1 MKLMEAILLGVIQ
14 GATEFLPISSS
25 GHLVLLPEILGITRP
40 DLSMAGLVHAG
51 TLLAVLIYFRR
62 DIWAILTAVWRGLAD
77 RQPWAEAESRLGWL
91 ILLGTVPVGIAG
103 LTLNDFFERVF
114 GAPAI
119 VAGFLLVTAVLLV
132 IGERQLTGE
141 KLLANMTWADALIVG
156 GFQLLALFP
165 GLSRSGSTIIGG
177 LLRGFDRPTATRFS
191 FLIGIPAIA
200 AAGLLSILEIFTVTE
215 AAYGLLIYLAAFFAA
230 AISGYLCIHLLLT
243 WVKNHGLYIF
253 AAYCALFGTLFLIF
267 S

>member
-1 MKLMEAILLGVIQ
+1 
-14 GATEFLPISSS
+14 
-25 GHLVLLPEILGITRP
+25 
-40 DLSMAGLVHAG
+40 MARFGRSA
-51 TLLAVLIYFRR
+51 AV
-62 DIWAILTAVWRGLAD
+62 GGGG
-77 RQPWAEAESRLGWL
+77 SRLGWL

-132 IGERQLTGE
+132 IGERLLTGE

-215 AAYGLLIYLAAFFAA
+215 AAYGLLIFWL
-230 AISGYLCIHLLLT
+230 
-243 WVKNHGLYIF
+243 
-253 AAYCALFGTLFLIF
+253 LFLPLRSAVTSAF
-267 S
+267 TCCLPG